1 MERHVKYGDMNE
13 SFYEKLLTLLVKN
26 ADGDDNISVSASRLQ
41 AVLVLLANW
50 ASPDMRHKILNVVC
64 SDETEIEK
72 ANALFDRRNFAFAP
86 CLGLSGETDE
96 NNPVIEMSTILWLQE
111 ELRLKPGHIAD
122 MNHVFGVEYERVDF
136 TDSDTQKVIDSKINE
151 ASHGLIPGL
160 GINIDPKTMALLTD
174 ILYFKAQWETPFKEI
189 NTDDLLFYGA
199 NETVEVPT
207 MCMEERL
214 PYRKTDSYEMVELAY
229 QCESYPERSYAM
241 RVYLPKLCVSFD
253 ELLQAIA
260 ADENKQASLEH
271 VCLYLPRFSVES
283 NIIMTDVLQQI
294 GLEDIFKST
303 DISPLLADHL
313 QISDI
318 AQRVKIIVNETE
330 TEAAA
335 LTYVVNVGCPPHEET
350 VDDEPIVMTVDR
362 PFLFE
367 IVEESSG
374 MVLFTGII
382 NNIESK

>member
-26 ADGDDNISVSASRLQ
+26 ADGDDNIAVSASRLQ

>member
-1 MERHVKYGDMNE
+1 MERHVKYGNMNE
-13 SFYEKLLTLLVKN
+13 SFYEKLLTLFVKN
-26 ADGDDNISVSASRLQ
+26 ADGDDNIAVSASRLQ

-151 ASHGLIPGL
+151 ASHGLIPDL

-335 LTYVVNVGCPPHEET
+335 LTYVVNVGCPPYEET

>member
-1 MERHVKYGDMNE
+1 
-13 SFYEKLLTLLVKN
+13 
-26 ADGDDNISVSASRLQ
+26 
-41 AVLVLLANW
+41 
-50 ASPDMRHKILNVVC
+50 
-64 SDETEIEK
+64 
-72 ANALFDRRNFAFAP
+72 
-86 CLGLSGETDE
+86 
-96 NNPVIEMSTILWLQE
+96 
-111 ELRLKPGHIAD
+111 
-122 MNHVFGVEYERVDF
+122 
-136 TDSDTQKVIDSKINE
+136 
-151 ASHGLIPGL
+151 
-160 GINIDPKTMALLTD
+160 
-174 ILYFKAQWETPFKEI
+174 
-189 NTDDLLFYGA
+189 
-199 NETVEVPT
+199 
-207 MCMEERL
+207 
-214 PYRKTDSYEMVELAY
+214 
-229 QCESYPERSYAM
+229 
-241 RVYLPKLCVSFD
+241 
-253 ELLQAIA
+253 
-260 ADENKQASLEH
+260 
-271 VCLYLPRFSVES
+271 
-283 NIIMTDVLQQI
+283 MTDVLQQI